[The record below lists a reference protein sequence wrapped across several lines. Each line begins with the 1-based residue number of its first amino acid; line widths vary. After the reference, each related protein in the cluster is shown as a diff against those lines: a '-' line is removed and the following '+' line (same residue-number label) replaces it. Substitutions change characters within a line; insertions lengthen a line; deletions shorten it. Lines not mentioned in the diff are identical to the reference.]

1 MKSQTA
7 KTKRLVQQIPKTLP
21 KQAMQASKYVRQPQL
36 VNKIKSPVLP
46 KAQTVAWNPNASKS
60 EMMRQV
66 RQSGVPASKKA
77 GMIRQISQNKI

>member
-1 MKSQTA
+1 
-7 KTKRLVQQIPKTLP
+7 
-21 KQAMQASKYVRQPQL
+21 MQASKYVRQPQL
-36 VNKIKSPVLP
+36 VNKIKSPLP
-46 KAQTVAWNPNASKS
+46 KAQTVAWNPNVSKS